1 MAHSKG
7 EEQQKTHINKK
18 QGSYMDDLVSRERAL
33 EMKFQ
38 HEQFLEYKVLARRN
52 RLFGLWAA
60 HLLGL
65 EQAEADTYARGVVSG
80 KLCTPGGEE
89 LLERILTDTHSAGL
103 ELSLHLARKQL
114 EYCHKDAA
122 HQIYTE

>member
-1 MAHSKG
+1 
-7 EEQQKTHINKK
+7 
-18 QGSYMDDLVSRERAL
+18 MDDFVSRERAL

-65 EQAEADTYARGVVSG
+65 EETDADSYARGVVSG
-80 KLCTPGGEE
+80 QLCTPSGEE
-89 LLERILTDTHSAGL
+89 LLERIMTDTSAAGL

-114 EYCHKDAA
+114 EYCQKDAA
-122 HQIYTE
+122 HQVYTE